1 MIHDSR
7 RGPDGA
13 ARKHP
18 GMTGNPKLPGSPEA
32 CVPDRGAPFAGP
44 RGGRIGKA
52 QITRLHGRASGGG
65 ARTRPRHPINATA
78 PGAGDPGTAGLPA
91 PGAEFFF
98 AGVPQPPSSGWRQFS
113 RNHLLFR
120 CRAGD
125 RQGDERA
132 ARVYSVD
139 GSQSMMKFVNKPC
152 SFRG

>member
-98 AGVPQPPSSGWRQFS
+98 CWRAPTPFEWMATIFPKSPTVSLPRRGQTRGRARGKSVFS
-113 RNHLLFR
+113 
-120 CRAGD
+120 
-125 RQGDERA
+125 
-132 ARVYSVD
+132 
-139 GSQSMMKFVNKPC
+139 
-152 SFRG
+152 